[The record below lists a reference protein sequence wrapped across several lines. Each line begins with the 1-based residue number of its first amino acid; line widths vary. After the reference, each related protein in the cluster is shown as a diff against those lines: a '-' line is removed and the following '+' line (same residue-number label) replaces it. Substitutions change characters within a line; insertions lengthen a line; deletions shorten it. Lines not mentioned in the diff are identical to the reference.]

1 MNKFII
7 IFISLLSI
15 SCENIISD
23 TPKQKTDYNN
33 ELDGLYKLVLINME
47 NPDTGK
53 MECVE
58 LWKTSLSSE
67 FIEIKNDK
75 LYTSNLSGGC
85 LTTSSG
91 LTLNFIKKGNKYIDD
106 QDDYDFGENGYYLLS
121 NDSLFRYTDPIG
133 QEDLAKPFWI
143 AVKVNYSTSL
153 SVVKNWES
161 YFEFDEK

>member
-1 MNKFII
+1 M
-7 IFISLLSI
+7 
-15 SCENIISD
+15 
-23 TPKQKTDYNN
+23 
-33 ELDGLYKLVLINME
+33 
-47 NPDTGK
+47 
-53 MECVE
+53 
-58 LWKTSLSSE
+58 
-67 FIEIKNDK
+67 
-75 LYTSNLSGGC
+75 
-85 LTTSSG
+85 TTSSG

-161 YFEFDEK
+161 YFVFDDE

>member
-1 MNKFII
+1 MNKIII

-15 SCENIISD
+15 SCENIIND
-23 TPKQKTDYNN
+23 TPKQKTNYNN

-91 LTLNFIKKGNKYIDD
+91 INVNFIKQGNKYIDD
-106 QDDYDFGENGYYLLS
+106 QNDYDFGENGYYLLS

-143 AVKVNYSTSL
+143 AVKSNL
-153 SVVKNWES
+153 FLINKDDRWEKIQKPVK
-161 YFEFDEK
+161 